1 MSDNDRINYGKK
13 TKKPAKRFDFDDF
26 DDLTNW
32 ITDDVTKQALLLAR
46 RHHHDAIEVGLVA
59 WGDALCGIIQRCPH
73 PAQRAALAAE
83 AIDKLRVL
91 LIRVPQRDPRI
102 VENASTAL
110 N

>member
-1 MSDNDRINYGKK
+1 MSDKPSKK
-13 TKKPAKRFDFDDF
+13 TRKPAKRFDFDDF

-32 ITDDVTKQALLLAR
+32 ITKDITRQALLLAR
-46 RHHHDAIEVGLVA
+46 RHKHDEIEVGLVA
-59 WGDALCGIIQRCPH
+59 WGDAMCQLIWRCPH

-91 LIRVPQRDPRI
+91 LIRVPPRDPRI
-102 VENASTAL
+102 VENMSTTI